1 MTKEENK
8 DVLVYVGISKTG
20 EAIMERIS

>member
-8 DVLVYVGISKTG
+8 EVLVYVGISKTG
-20 EAIMERIS
+20 EVIMERIS